1 MRRHCVL
8 NVQCLHD
15 GLLFLLFWLDVYFAQ
30 VKQCT
35 YICLFTTPHPLSL
48 SHTHTCKHSE
58 SHDSLFSS
66 IHHHHHHQYSILLF
80 LLSSIKTV
88 IFRYFITLSCARHAA
103 INLTNLSKCLS
114 YFLQCFVPLCVCVC
128 VFTQKLLLLPS
139 GSFARLN
146 DLLHSYS
153 LGLFVLLLLLLFL
166 FTDAFVFRKSFASSD
181 VCKHAT
187 ATKTTPTRLNK

>member
-15 GLLFLLFWLDVYFAQ
+15 GLFLLFWLDVYFAQ

-66 IHHHHHHQYSILLF
+66 IHHHQYSFFLL

-103 INLTNLSKCLS
+103 INLTNLSKCWS
-114 YFLQCFVPLCVCVC
+114 YFLQCFVPLCVCVYAFLHKSYC
-128 VFTQKLLLLPS
+128 YCRQVRLPGWTIYCTAILWVCLCCCCCCYFFSLTHSCFVNRLPRLMCANMQQQQKQHPL
-139 GSFARLN
+139 
-146 DLLHSYS
+146 D
-153 LGLFVLLLLLLFL
+153 
-166 FTDAFVFRKSFASSD
+166 
-181 VCKHAT
+181 
-187 ATKTTPTRLNK
+187 

>member
-15 GLLFLLFWLDVYFAQ
+15 GLLLLFWLDVYFAQ

-48 SHTHTCKHSE
+48 THIHTHTCKHSE

-66 IHHHHHHQYSILLF
+66 IHHHHQYSFLLL

-128 VFTQKLLLLPS
+128 MRFYTKVIVIAVRFVCQVERFIAQLFF
-139 GSFARLN
+139 GFVCVVVAVVISF
-146 DLLHSYS
+146 H
-153 LGLFVLLLLLLFL
+153 
-166 FTDAFVFRKSFASSD
+166 
-181 VCKHAT
+181 
-187 ATKTTPTRLNK
+187 